1 MAAGTVRMA
10 MRRALALR
18 AGTTLVIGV
27 SGGVDSLVL
36 LHAAIAL
43 RDSLHLTVIAATL
56 DHGLRADVGAADAA
70 YVEQIAHAWGVLCVR
85 GALDAARY
93 REGLGVE
100 AAARAARYDFLAD
113 AARQHQASVVAVGH
127 HADDQA
133 ETVLAHLV
141 RGAGLIGLASMRA
154 ESSMPGH
161 ADVRLLRP
169 LLDVRRADIES
180 YAQAHVLV
188 PREDA
193 SNADITYTRNRIRHV
208 MLPLLAS
215 FNTQIVPAL
224 VRLADNAAVESDFIE
239 SALDGVLDT
248 GIAQFAET
256 RVTIER
262 RALCA
267 LAPALARRLIVRAAA
282 HLAPSDDSG
291 ITVTHERVLAAV
303 EQARDGDNG
312 AMLDMGHG
320 LHLHITHT
328 RIIMQK

>member
-1 MAAGTVRMA
+1 
-10 MRRALALR
+10 
-18 AGTTLVIGV
+18 
-27 SGGVDSLVL
+27 
-36 LHAAIAL
+36 
-43 RDSLHLTVIAATL
+43 
-56 DHGLRADVGAADAA
+56 
-70 YVEQIAHAWGVLCVR
+70 
-85 GALDAARY
+85 
-93 REGLGVE
+93 
-100 AAARAARYDFLAD
+100 
-113 AARQHQASVVAVGH
+113 
-127 HADDQA
+127 
-133 ETVLAHLV
+133 
-141 RGAGLIGLASMRA
+141 MRA

>member
-113 AARQHQASVVAVGH
+113 AARQHQASVVAG
-127 HADDQA
+127 
-133 ETVLAHLV
+133 
-141 RGAGLIGLASMRA
+141 
-154 ESSMPGH
+154 
-161 ADVRLLRP
+161 RP
-169 LLDVRRADIES
+169 YSPIW
-180 YAQAHVLV
+180 YA
-188 PREDA
+188 
-193 SNADITYTRNRIRHV
+193 
-208 MLPLLAS
+208 
-215 FNTQIVPAL
+215 
-224 VRLADNAAVESDFIE
+224 
-239 SALDGVLDT
+239 
-248 GIAQFAET
+248 
-256 RVTIER
+256 
-262 RALCA
+262 
-267 LAPALARRLIVRAAA
+267 APV
-282 HLAPSDDSG
+282 
-291 ITVTHERVLAAV
+291 
-303 EQARDGDNG
+303 
-312 AMLDMGHG
+312 
-320 LHLHITHT
+320 
-328 RIIMQK
+328 